1 MTFISEQSL
10 HQLSQDI
17 FKMLQD
23 LAVAEIQCPGNTQTH
38 THKPTTITFRLYAR
52 VNNDWL
58 IVIVS

>member
-23 LAVAEIQCPGNTQTH
+23 LAVAEIQCPGNTQTN
-38 THKPTTITFRLYAR
+38 Y
-52 VNNDWL
+52 NNPPL
-58 IVIVS
+58 IRSG